1 MPRSVG
7 VMIDNL
13 GPSQLAFYTIHQLN
27 LYSKA
32 SADVDYCVFIN
43 NICQPIIDTNFSV
56 MNMSESMSF
65 GGDLIAP
72 TFELADKLINL
83 VNQSNK
89 HFHVWELEWIKNP
102 YLYEKY
108 VGILRNK
115 ELKLSTRSI
124 FYANAIEKYSGVKIT
139 NFTPNFNIKKIIS
152 NGTI

>member
-1 MPRSVG
+1 MRKIA

-27 LYSKA
+27 LYSKKEY
-32 SADVDYCVFIN
+32 DTDYCVFIN

-65 GGDLIAP
+65 DGDLIAP
-72 TFELADKLINL
+72 TFEIADKLINL

-102 YLYEKY
+102 YLYEKFIS
-108 VGILRNK
+108 ILRNP
-115 ELKLSTRSI
+115 ELKLSTRSV

-139 NFTPNFNIKKIIS
+139 NITPNFNIKKII
-152 NGTI
+152 NHGAI